1 MGQNNLVLVDTEDLK
16 EMIHEAVVD
25 AVNEC
30 LPAAAIIPEDEKK
43 YYTIREVARKWGVC
57 HQTIWRYAK
66 EGRIK
71 SAKVGRLVRFDKA
84 YIDGLKSL
92 GEVKTPGRTYIT
104 KAERNMRQRK

>member
-1 MGQNNLVLVDTEDLK
+1 MLGFGDL
-16 EMIHEAVVD
+16 
-25 AVNEC
+25 C
-30 LPAAAIIPEDEKK
+30 LSLHRD
-43 YYTIREVARKWGVC
+43 C
-57 HQTIWRYAK
+57 YAK

-71 SAKVGRLVRFDKA
+71 SAKVGRLVRFEKE